1 MKITAPA
8 LAVSLLA
15 FAEPAFATTISGQ
28 ASQYFDADAAV
39 SITASL
45 LAAGIMLAVNL
56 LSRRRE
62 SPVALVRVYANTQR
76 AYGAYRKL

>member
-1 MKITAPA
+1 MKIIASA

-15 FAEPAFATTISGQ
+15 FAEPSFATTIAGQ

-39 SITASL
+39 SITASV

-62 SPVALVRVYANTQR
+62 SQVARVRVYANTQR
-76 AYGAYRKL
+76 AYGAYPKQ

>member
-1 MKITAPA
+1 MKIIASA

-15 FAEPAFATTISGQ
+15 FAEPTFATTISGQ

-39 SITASL
+39 SITASV
-45 LAAGIMLAVNL
+45 LAAGIMLAINL

-62 SPVALVRVYANTQR
+62 SQVARVRVYANTQR
-76 AYGAYRKL
+76 AYGAYPKL